1 MKSTPLAKFLI
12 ISFII
17 FILYK
22 LYIYNK
28 QQQEERQRWEEEQE
42 IKKQDEKKQQHEE
55 NQRYLLLTST
65 LYMIDIIL
73 FSILLYRYFV
83 KRIRPSLFLV
93 ISYTIIFR
101 FFELYIYNK
110 QKGKQPDT
118 KEQIYLW
125 LIYIPYIIFITS
137 LYYRSSPR
145 TPPQGP
151 PAY

>member
-1 MKSTPLAKFLI
+1 MKSTALGKFLI

-55 NQRYLLLTST
+55 NQQYLLLTST

-118 KEQIYLW
+118 KKQIYPW

-137 LYYRSSPR
+137 LYYRSSPPA
-145 TPPQGP
+145 PPQGP